1 MENEK
6 KRIKEFSYSSAG
18 GFRIEVDLHIYFF
31 KYREEEDKKVFTIY
45 FSLDNKDFSKSFEST
60 IYPKVE
66 DFAMLLNKINFEE
79 IKEDHE
85 CFYLEDYPIIEL
97 TYSYD
102 GENSKKIKY
111 PDNKD
116 FETICYDFITRYL
129 FKDNDIQDIFKEY
142 ENPNAFYL
150 KRVMNI
156 KDEFRVEDYNL

>member
-6 KRIKEFSYSSAG
+6 KKIKEFSYSSAG
-18 GFRIEVDLHIYFF
+18 GMWFDFDLHIDFF
-31 KYREEEDKKVFTIY
+31 KYREEEDIKVFEIY
-45 FSLDNKDFSKSFEST
+45 FSLGNKDFSKSFEST

-79 IKEDHE
+79 IKENNE
-85 CFYLEDYPIIEL
+85 CSVLEDYPIIKL

-102 GENSKKIKY
+102 DKTSKTIKY

-116 FETICYDFITRYL
+116 FTTICYDFIERYI
-129 FKDNDIQDIFKEY
+129 FKDNEIQNICKES

-150 KRVMNI
+150 KYVMRIN
-156 KDEFRVEDYNL
+156 DEFRVEDYNL